1 MDNTTNN
8 NYSVTSLFTSDQIKK
23 INDIFQKQ
31 KINIDIVNPKY
42 LDKKL
47 VDFGIDSLSVL
58 PLILD
63 IEKEFNIH
71 LDDDKLANITDLRSL
86 LDLIYDTIHHKQ

>member
-8 NYSVTSLFTSDQIKK
+8 NYSVTSLFTPDQIKK
-23 INDIFQKQ
+23 LNDIFQKQ
-31 KINIDIVNPKY
+31 KIDIDVSNPKY

-63 IEKEFNIH
+63 VEKDFNIH

>member
-8 NYSVTSLFTSDQIKK
+8 NYSVTSLFTPEQIKRL
-23 INDIFQKQ
+23 NDIFQKQ
-31 KINIDIVNPKY
+31 KINIDVANSKY

-63 IEKEFNIH
+63 IEKDFNIH

>member
-8 NYSVTSLFTSDQIKK
+8 NYSVASLFTPAQIKSL
-23 INDIFQKQ
+23 NDIFQKQ
-31 KINIDIVNPKY
+31 KININVTDPKF

-63 IEKEFNIH
+63 IEKDFNIH